1 MLLTDSP
8 ATGTGDSQRTG
19 GPPSGAPATLIAQLR
34 GYAATTPGRLSSA
47 LIGLVVLSLLTGVVG
62 LLSVQGNA
70 SSVDDLAHHREP
82 VSYAA
87 QEIYGSLSDA
97 DATAASAFLSGAI
110 EPTQLRARFNADIQR
125 AGSALAV
132 AAADAGDTTGS
143 GPIAQLAAGIPVY
156 TGLIDRASAN
166 NESGLPVGSAYLREA
181 DNLMQKTLLPAAQ
194 KLYQDDV
201 QSVAQAQDDA
211 TSFPWVATVLMIAL
225 IVVLVITQRYLR
237 QRTNR
242 MFNVGLL
249 VASGAVVL
257 VVLWSAVGLITET
270 VYVDGGQSSGTR
282 QAQQLAQARIE
293 ASQARTDELLAL
305 VARGG
310 VDYGS
315 EFTKLANDIGGKDGT
330 GGLLGQARRDPAD
343 DTMAGQ
349 LDKAIANAKTWFADE
364 QQTVKVNNSGN
375 YAVAVDTALST
386 APTGEATVYDHL
398 DDNLAGAISQGRTDF
413 IRQTETGGAWLTAL
427 PEGVLVLCLVAG
439 AGSSLGIWRRLRE
452 YR

>member
-1 MLLTDSP
+1 MRIASL
-8 ATGTGDSQRTG
+8 AV
-19 GPPSGAPATLIAQLR
+19 LIA
-34 GYAATTPGRLSSA
+34 A
-47 LIGLVVLSLLTGVVG
+47 LGL
-62 LLSVQGNA
+62 
-70 SSVDDLAHHREP
+70 
-82 VSYAA
+82 
-87 QEIYGSLSDA
+87 
-97 DATAASAFLSGAI
+97 ATAAQATPDFTGVWQPESA
-110 EPTQLRARFNADIQR
+110 PK
-125 AGSALAV
+125 ALLTVDGKA
-132 AAADAGDTTGS
+132 
-143 GPIAQLAAGIPVY
+143 PP
-156 TGLIDRASAN
+156 
-166 NESGLPVGSAYLREA
+166 
-181 DNLMQKTLLPAAQ
+181 LLPAAQ

-349 LDKAIANAKTWFADE
+349 LDKAIANANT
-364 QQTVKVNNSGN
+364 
-375 YAVAVDTALST
+375 
-386 APTGEATVYDHL
+386 
-398 DDNLAGAISQGRTDF
+398 
-413 IRQTETGGAWLTAL
+413 
-427 PEGVLVLCLVAG
+427 
-439 AGSSLGIWRRLRE
+439 
-452 YR
+452 